1 MTRLCSGRFA
11 FKSSRSKK
19 EDCSVTESWLRGL
32 FDPEE
37 AAALTGELV
46 SIRSY
51 PGQEGPVQRHLAK
64 WLDANGLE
72 PAFQP
77 TEGDRPN
84 VIAHIENG
92 AGPTLL
98 LNGHVD
104 TVLAVE
110 GWSSDPWTPRQEE
123 NRLYGLGAADMKSGV
138 AAAMLATRALAQ
150 NRDRWHGSVIFSSVV
165 DEEAYS
171 IGARALI
178 DSGITADYCVVTE
191 SSWNRPALG
200 SVGKTLVRIDVT
212 GKAAHASWPWEGI
225 NAATEAAR
233 LVARLDG
240 IPLLEHPRMR
250 ASRCV
255 LSFASGNDQYVITVP
270 EKARV
275 ILNRMIVAG
284 ESSQS
289 VLAEVQAVIA
299 ELESPATF
307 ELAID
312 PPYYPPWETG
322 QEHPLTLALARAYE
336 AEAGHA
342 PDWGYSGFGDMNLF
356 SEEAG
361 IPTVMIGPC
370 GENFHQAD
378 EWVDVPSI
386 AATSR
391 LLVRMALDL
400 LE

>member
-1 MTRLCSGRFA
+1 
-11 FKSSRSKK
+11 
-19 EDCSVTESWLRGL
+19 VTESWLRDL

-46 SIRSY
+46 AIRSY
-51 PGQEGPVQRHLAK
+51 PSQEGPVQRHVAG
-64 WLDANGLE
+64 WLEANGLKPE
-72 PAFQP
+72 FQP

-84 VIAHIENG
+84 VIARIENDS
-92 AGPTLL
+92 GPTLL

-110 GWSSDPWTPRQEE
+110 GWSSDPWIPRREGD
-123 NRLYGLGAADMKSGV
+123 RLYGLGAADMKSGV

-150 NRDRWHGSVIFSSVV
+150 NRERWHGSVVFSSVV

-178 DSGITADYCVVTE
+178 ASGIQADYCVVTE
-191 SSWNRPALG
+191 SSWDRPALG
-200 SVGKTLVRIDVT
+200 SVGKTLVKIDVT

-233 LVARLDG
+233 LVARLDE
-240 IPLLEHPRMR
+240 IPLLEHPRLR
-250 ASRCV
+250 GSRCV
-255 LSFASGNDQYVITVP
+255 LSFTSGNDQYVITVP

-284 ESSQS
+284 ESSAS
-289 VLAEVQAVIA
+289 VLAEVQTLIDDLA
-299 ELESPATF
+299 SPAQF
-307 ELAID
+307 ELTID
-312 PPYYPPWETG
+312 PPYYPPWETDTD
-322 QEHPLTLALARAYE
+322 HPLALALARAYQ
-336 AEAGHA
+336 AEAGPA

-361 IPTVMIGPC
+361 ITTVMIGPR
-370 GENFHQAD
+370 GDNFHQAD

-400 LE
+400 LA

>member
-1 MTRLCSGRFA
+1 M
-11 FKSSRSKK
+11 
-19 EDCSVTESWLRGL
+19 TESWLHSL
-32 FDPEE
+32 FTPEE
-37 AAALTGELV
+37 AAALTADLV
-46 SIRSY
+46 AIRSY
-51 PGQEGPVQRHLAK
+51 PGEEGPVQGYVAG
-64 WLDANGLE
+64 WLEANDLDPE
-72 PAFQP
+72 LQP

-84 VIAHIENG
+84 VIARVENG
-92 AGPTLL
+92 AGPALL

-110 GWSSDPWTPRQEE
+110 GWSSDPWTPHRDGD
-123 NRLYGLGAADMKSGV
+123 RLYGLGAADMKSGV
-138 AAAMLATRALAQ
+138 AASMLATRALAQ
-150 NRDRWHGSVIFSSVV
+150 NRDHWRGSALFSSVV

-178 DSGITADYCVVTE
+178 ASGFRADYCVVTE
-191 SSWNRPALG
+191 SSWERPALG
-200 SVGKTLVRIDVT
+200 SVGKVLVRIDVT

-233 LVARLDG
+233 LVARLDE

-250 ASRCV
+250 GSRCV
-255 LSFASGNDQYVITVP
+255 LSFGSGNDQYVITVP

-284 ESSQS
+284 ESSES
-289 VLAEVQAVIA
+289 VLAEVQALIGD
-299 ELESPATF
+299 LESPATF

-312 PPYYPPWETG
+312 PPYYPPWETDR
-322 QEHPLTLALARAYE
+322 EHPLALALARAYE
-336 AEAGHA
+336 AESGRR
-342 PDWGYSGFGDMNLF
+342 PEWGYAGFGDMNLF

-361 IPTVMIGPC
+361 IPTVMIGPR

-391 LLVRMALDL
+391 LLVRLALDL
-400 LE
+400 LA

>member
-1 MTRLCSGRFA
+1 
-11 FKSSRSKK
+11 
-19 EDCSVTESWLRGL
+19 VTEPWLHDL

-37 AAALTGELV
+37 AAALSAELV
-46 SIRSY
+46 AIRSY
-51 PGQEGPVQRHLAK
+51 PGQEGPVQRHVAG
-64 WLDANGLE
+64 WLEANGLE
-72 PAFQP
+72 PEFQP

-84 VIAHIENG
+84 VIARIENDS
-92 AGPTLL
+92 GPTLM

-110 GWSSDPWTPRQEE
+110 GWSSDPWTPRREGD
-123 NRLYGLGAADMKSGV
+123 RLYGLGVADMKSGV

-150 NRDRWHGSVIFSSVV
+150 NRERWHGSVVFSSVV

-178 DSGITADYCVVTE
+178 ASGIQADYCVVTE
-191 SSWNRPALG
+191 SSWDRPALG

-233 LVARLDG
+233 LVARLDE
-240 IPLLEHPRMR
+240 IPLLEHPRLR
-250 ASRCV
+250 GSRCV
-255 LSFASGNDQYVITVP
+255 LSFTSGNDQYVITVP

-284 ESSQS
+284 ESSAS
-289 VLAEVQAVIA
+289 VLAEVQTLIDDLA
-299 ELESPATF
+299 SPAQF
-307 ELAID
+307 ELTID
-312 PPYYPPWETG
+312 PPYYPPWETATD
-322 QEHPLTLALARAYE
+322 HPLALALARAYQ

-361 IPTVMIGPC
+361 ITTVMIGPR
-370 GENFHQAD
+370 GDNFHQAH

-386 AATSR
+386 SATSR

-400 LE
+400 LA

>member
-1 MTRLCSGRFA
+1 MP
-11 FKSSRSKK
+11 
-19 EDCSVTESWLRGL
+19 ESWLHGL
-32 FDPEE
+32 LTPEE
-37 AAALTGELV
+37 AAALTAELV
-46 SIRSY
+46 AIRSY
-51 PGQEGPVQRHLAK
+51 PGEEGPVQRHVAG
-64 WLDANGLE
+64 WLQANGLG
-72 PAFQP
+72 PDLQP

-84 VIAHIENG
+84 VIARVGNG

-110 GWSSDPWTPRQEE
+110 GWSSDPWTPRRDGDQ
-123 NRLYGLGAADMKSGV
+123 LYGLGAADMKSGV

-150 NRDRWHGSVIFSSVV
+150 NRDRWHGSVVFSSVV

-178 DSGITADYCVVTE
+178 ASGIQADYCVVTE
-191 SSWNRPALG
+191 SSWERPALG
-200 SVGKTLVRIDVT
+200 SVGKVLLRIDVT

-225 NAATEAAR
+225 NTATEAAR
-233 LVARLDG
+233 LVARLDE

-250 ASRCV
+250 GSRCV

-275 ILNRMIVAG
+275 LLNRMIVAG
-284 ESSQS
+284 ESGES
-289 VLAEVQAVIA
+289 VLAEVQALVDN
-299 ELESPATF
+299 LESAATF

-312 PPYYPPWETG
+312 PPYYPPWETES
-322 QEHPLTLALARAYE
+322 EHPLALALARAYE
-336 AEAGHA
+336 AEAGRR
-342 PDWGYSGFGDMNLF
+342 PEWGYSGFGDMNLF

-361 IPTVMIGPC
+361 IPTVMIGPR
-370 GENFHQAD
+370 GDNYHQAN

-400 LE
+400 LA

>member
-1 MTRLCSGRFA
+1 MT
-11 FKSSRSKK
+11 
-19 EDCSVTESWLRGL
+19 EPWVHDL

-37 AAALTGELV
+37 AAALSAELV
-46 SIRSY
+46 AIRSY
-51 PGQEGPVQRHLAK
+51 PGQEGPVQRHVAG
-64 WLDANGLE
+64 WLEANGLE
-72 PAFQP
+72 PEFQP

-84 VIAHIENG
+84 VIARIENDS
-92 AGPTLL
+92 GPTLM

-110 GWSSDPWTPRQEE
+110 GWSSDPWTPRREGD
-123 NRLYGLGAADMKSGV
+123 RLYGLGVADMKSGV

-150 NRDRWHGSVIFSSVV
+150 NRERWHGSVVFSSVV

-178 DSGITADYCVVTE
+178 ASGIQADYCVVTE
-191 SSWNRPALG
+191 SSWDRPALG

-233 LVARLDG
+233 LVARLDE
-240 IPLLEHPRMR
+240 IPLLEHPRLR
-250 ASRCV
+250 GSRCV
-255 LSFASGNDQYVITVP
+255 LSFTSGNDQYVITVP

-284 ESSQS
+284 ESSAS
-289 VLAEVQAVIA
+289 VLAEVQTLIDDLA
-299 ELESPATF
+299 SPAQF
-307 ELAID
+307 ELTID
-312 PPYYPPWETG
+312 PPYYPPWETDTD
-322 QEHPLTLALARAYE
+322 HPLALALARAYQ

-361 IPTVMIGPC
+361 ITTVMIGPR
-370 GENFHQAD
+370 GDNFHQAD

-386 AATSR
+386 SATSR

-400 LE
+400 LA

>member
-1 MTRLCSGRFA
+1 
-11 FKSSRSKK
+11 
-19 EDCSVTESWLRGL
+19 VTESWLRDL

-37 AAALTGELV
+37 AAALAAELV
-46 SIRSY
+46 AIRSY
-51 PGQEGPVQRHLAK
+51 PGQEGPVQRHVAG
-64 WLDANGLE
+64 WLKANGLE
-72 PAFQP
+72 PEFQP

-84 VIAHIENG
+84 VIARIENG
-92 AGPTLL
+92 TGPTLL

-110 GWSSDPWTPRQEE
+110 GWSSDPWTPRREGD
-123 NRLYGLGAADMKSGV
+123 RLYGLGAADMKSGV
-138 AAAMLATRALAQ
+138 AAAMLATRALVQ
-150 NRDRWHGSVIFSSVV
+150 NREHWRGSVVFSSVV

-178 DSGITADYCVVTE
+178 ASGISADYCVVTE
-191 SSWNRPALG
+191 SSWDRPALG

-212 GKAAHASWPWEGI
+212 GKAAHASWPWDGI

-233 LVARLDG
+233 LVARLDE

-250 ASRCV
+250 GSRCV
-255 LSFASGNDQYVITVP
+255 LSFTSGNDQYVITVP

-275 ILNRMIVAG
+275 ILNRMIVTG
-284 ESSQS
+284 ESSAS
-289 VLAEVQAVIA
+289 VLAEVQSLIDD
-299 ELESPATF
+299 LESPARF
-307 ELAID
+307 ELTID
-312 PPYYPPWETG
+312 PPYYPPWETDT
-322 QEHPLTLALARAYE
+322 EHPLALALARAYA
-336 AEAGHA
+336 AEAGHT
-342 PDWGYSGFGDMNLF
+342 PEWGYSGFGDMNLF

-361 IPTVMIGPC
+361 IPTVMIGPR
-370 GENFHQAD
+370 GDRFHQAD

-400 LE
+400 LA

>member
-1 MTRLCSGRFA
+1 M
-11 FKSSRSKK
+11 
-19 EDCSVTESWLRGL
+19 TESWLRDL
-32 FDPEE
+32 LDPEQASAL
-37 AAALTGELV
+37 AAELV
-46 SIRSY
+46 AIRSY
-51 PGQEGPVQRHLAK
+51 PGQEGPVQRRVAG
-64 WLDANGLE
+64 WLEANGLE
-72 PAFQP
+72 PEFQS

-84 VIAHIENG
+84 VIARIENG
-92 AGPTLL
+92 SGPTLL

-110 GWSSDPWTPRQEE
+110 GWSSDPWTPRREGD
-123 NRLYGLGAADMKSGV
+123 RLYGLGAADMKSGV
-138 AAAMLATRALAQ
+138 AAAMLATRALAR
-150 NRDRWHGSVIFSSVV
+150 NRERWRGSVVFSSVV

-178 DSGITADYCVVTE
+178 TSGISADYCVVTE
-191 SSWNRPALG
+191 SSWDRPALG

-212 GKAAHASWPWEGI
+212 GKAAHASWPWDGI

-233 LVARLDG
+233 LVARLDE

-250 ASRCV
+250 GSRCV
-255 LSFASGNDQYVITVP
+255 LSFAGGNDQYVITVP

-284 ESSQS
+284 ESSAS
-289 VLAEVQAVIA
+289 VLAEVQALIDD
-299 ELESPATF
+299 LESPARF
-307 ELAID
+307 ELTID
-312 PPYYPPWETG
+312 PPYYPPWETDT
-322 QEHPLTLALARAYE
+322 EHPLALALTRAYA

-342 PDWGYSGFGDMNLF
+342 PEWGYSGFGDMNLF

-361 IPTVMIGPC
+361 IPTVMIGPR
-370 GENFHQAD
+370 GDNFHQAD

-400 LE
+400 LA

>member
-1 MTRLCSGRFA
+1 M
-11 FKSSRSKK
+11 
-19 EDCSVTESWLRGL
+19 TESWLDSL
-32 FDPEE
+32 FTSEE
-37 AAALTGELV
+37 AAALTADLV
-46 SIRSY
+46 AIRSY
-51 PGQEGPVQRHLAK
+51 PGEEGPVQRYVAG
-64 WLDANGLE
+64 WLEANGLDPE
-72 PAFQP
+72 FQP

-84 VIAHIENG
+84 VIARVENG
-92 AGPTLL
+92 AGPALL

-110 GWSSDPWTPRQEE
+110 GWSSDPWTPHRDGD
-123 NRLYGLGAADMKSGV
+123 RLYGLGAADMKSGV

-150 NRDRWHGSVIFSSVV
+150 NQDHWRGSVLFSSVV

-178 DSGITADYCVVTE
+178 ASGFRADYCVVTE
-191 SSWNRPALG
+191 SSWERPALG
-200 SVGKTLVRIDVT
+200 SVGKVLVRIDVT

-233 LVARLDG
+233 LVARLDE

-250 ASRCV
+250 GSRCV

-284 ESSQS
+284 ESSES
-289 VLAEVQAVIA
+289 VLAEVQALIGD
-299 ELESPATF
+299 LESPATF

-312 PPYYPPWETG
+312 PPYYPPWETDR
-322 QEHPLTLALARAYE
+322 EHPLALALARAYE
-336 AEAGHA
+336 AESGRR
-342 PDWGYSGFGDMNLF
+342 PEWGYAGFGDLNLF

-361 IPTVMIGPC
+361 IPTVMIGPR

-391 LLVRMALDL
+391 LLVRLALDL
-400 LE
+400 LA

>member
-1 MTRLCSGRFA
+1 
-11 FKSSRSKK
+11 
-19 EDCSVTESWLRGL
+19 VTESWLRDL
-32 FDPEE
+32 VDAEE
-37 AAALTGELV
+37 AAALTDELV
-46 SIRSY
+46 AIRSY
-51 PGQEGPVQRHLAK
+51 PGQEGPVQRHVAG
-64 WLDANGLE
+64 WLEANGLE
-72 PAFQP
+72 PEFQP
-77 TEGDRPN
+77 TEEARPN
-84 VIAHIENG
+84 VIARIEN
-92 AGPTLL
+92 APGPTLL

-110 GWSSDPWTPRQEE
+110 GWSSDPWTPRRDD
-123 NRLYGLGAADMKSGV
+123 NRLYGLGAVDMKSGV
-138 AAAMLATRALAQ
+138 AAAMLATRALAL
-150 NRDRWHGSVIFSSVV
+150 NRERWHGSVVFSSVV

-178 DSGITADYCVVTE
+178 ASGIQADYCVVTE
-191 SSWNRPALG
+191 SSWERPALG

-233 LVARLDG
+233 LVARLDE

-250 ASRCV
+250 GSRCV
-255 LSFASGNDQYVITVP
+255 LSFASGHDQYVITVP

-284 ESSQS
+284 ESSAS
-289 VLAEVQAVIA
+289 VLAEVQTLIDD
-299 ELESPATF
+299 LESPARF
-307 ELAID
+307 ELTID
-312 PPYYPPWETG
+312 PPYYPPWETDT
-322 QEHPLTLALARAYE
+322 EHPLALALARAYE
-336 AEAGHA
+336 AEAGH
-342 PDWGYSGFGDMNLF
+342 PPEWGYSGFGDMNLF

-361 IPTVMIGPC
+361 IPTVMIGPR
-370 GENFHQAD
+370 GDNFHQAD

-400 LE
+400 LA